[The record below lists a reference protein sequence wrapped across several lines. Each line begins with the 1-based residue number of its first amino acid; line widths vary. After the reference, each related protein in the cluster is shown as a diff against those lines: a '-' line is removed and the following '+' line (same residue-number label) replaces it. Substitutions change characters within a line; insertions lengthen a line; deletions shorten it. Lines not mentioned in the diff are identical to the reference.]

1 MKPNPRHR
9 MKKITLLKSL
19 STPVLA
25 LVLLLCSALSWA
37 DQTDKHTDNG
47 SITFSYSQDNDAFSL
62 FPSDRYYTNGLRL
75 TWLMDKQTLTPDW
88 TLKMA
93 NAIPFF
99 PLQQPTRHGYTFG
112 QNMYTPSRTNQINPD
127 LDDRPYAGWLYAAI
141 GLAAETDH
149 QLDMLT
155 FTVGVVGPASGAEQT
170 QKFIHELINSPEPL
184 GWDSQLENELG
195 LNMAYQR
202 SWRGFLTASLQRY
215 EIDITPHISG
225 ALGNVYTFAGGGVTL
240 RFGPDLPNDYGAPRL
255 NYGLPS
261 AGVLSPMKSIG
272 WYVFAGVEGRAVAH
286 NIFLDGNTFVDSRQV
301 DREVLI
307 SDLQLGLVLDW
318 PKTRISYSHIYRSK
332 EFKTQADRHGFA
344 TLSFTFKY

>member
-1 MKPNPRHR
+1 MKPNSNNRL
-9 MKKITLLKSL
+9 KKNTLLKL
-19 STPVLA
+19 LYAPLFT
-25 LVLLLCSALSWA
+25 LVLLLLSPISSAE
-37 DQTDKHTDNG
+37 QTDIQPDKG
-47 SITFSYSQDNDAFSL
+47 SVTFSYSQDNDAFSL

-75 TWLMDKQTLTPDW
+75 TWLMDKKTRTPNW
-88 TLKMA
+88 ALKMA
-93 NAIPFF
+93 NAVPFF
-99 PLQQPTRHGYTFG
+99 PQQESTRHGYTFG

-127 LDDRPYAGWLYAAI
+127 QNDRPYAGWLYAAI
-141 GLAAETDH
+141 GLATETDN

-155 FTVGVVGPASGAEQT
+155 FTIGVVGPASGAEQT

-195 LNMAYQR
+195 LNIAYQR
-202 SWRGFLTASLQRY
+202 SWRGFLTASLQEY
-215 EIDITPHISG
+215 EIDVTPHISG
-225 ALGNVYTFAGGGVTL
+225 AVGNVYTFTGGGVTV
-240 RFGPDLPNDYGAPRL
+240 RFGSDLPNDYGAPRL

-301 DREVLI
+301 EREVLI
-307 SDLQLGLVLDW
+307 SDLQLGLVFDW